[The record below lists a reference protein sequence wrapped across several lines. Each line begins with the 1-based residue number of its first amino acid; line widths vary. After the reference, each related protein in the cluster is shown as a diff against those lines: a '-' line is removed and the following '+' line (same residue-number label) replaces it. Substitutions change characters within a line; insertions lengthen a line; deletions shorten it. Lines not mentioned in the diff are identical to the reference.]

1 MNTQEL
7 HLANYSCVSRFKSVR
22 RAMRRGLLT
31 EFGSIAPKRPFNS
44 RKRTRGR
51 KFQLI
56 KERYYAYITRNRI

>member
-31 EFGSIAPKRPFNS
+31 EFGAIAPKRPFNS

-51 KFQLI
+51 KFQLL
-56 KERYYAYITRNRI
+56 KEKYYASITG